1 MAFRIGQFVVAG
13 ELNNTRRN
21 SIHGWLAFGEDEG
34 LRLDLAGYLQG
45 ELAGKRL
52 RFEVAAPLIFD
63 DTPRENLEALQV
75 MQIGVAGVMQFRM
88 VRVPTMPIE
97 EFYKL
102 AKSGER
108 PPTDEKPS
116 LYLEWYSQNGRVL
129 AEIVDPT
136 IDYNPVDGPLA
147 VELTPELLPEEDGS
161 GPGITGY
168 IQNEDGAYEE
178 LSYDEHEDDEED
190 DPYQL
195 FPADL
200 ESQLSESYLSAEAP
214 LPPEFTSEPRSG
226 PRNWDEVPG
235 IDEETKEMYKQW
247 DEVVYGTKDEP
258 LATLFDPPI
267 SLKRPNELADEEEA
281 EAMLTMLLARLA
293 LCCVAIDICPHFSP
307 SQTYRWLLE
316 EILPNANVHPQLPTT
331 GFVQHYSTWE
341 SCPKCEAEFDAESAR
356 EYGDDDEDQ
365 DNDDDV
371 E

>member
-21 SIHGWLAFGEDEG
+21 SVSGWLAFGENDG
-34 LRLDLAGYLQG
+34 LRLDLAGNLQG

-52 RFEVAAPLIFD
+52 QFEVAAPVIVD
-63 DTPRENLEALQV
+63 DTPRESLEALQV
-75 MQIGVAGVMQFRM
+75 MQIGVVGVMQFRM
-88 VRVPTMPIE
+88 VRMPTMPIE
-97 EFYKL
+97 EFHKL
-102 AKSGER
+102 AKSGQR
-108 PPTDEKPS
+108 PPSDEKPS

-129 AEIVDPT
+129 AEIVDPR
-136 IDYNPVDGPLA
+136 IDYDPVDDSQSAEMTAEP
-147 VELTPELLPEEDGS
+147 LPEEDGS
-161 GPGITGY
+161 GPSITGY
-168 IQNEDGAYEE
+168 VQNEDGAYEE
-178 LSYDEHEDDEED
+178 MPLGDPEDGEEE

-200 ESQLSESYLSAEAP
+200 ESQLSESCHEDGAP
-214 LPPEFTSEPRSG
+214 LPPEFLTEERSG

-258 LATLFDPPI
+258 LTTLFDPPI
-267 SLKRPNELADEEEA
+267 SLTRPDELADEEEA
-281 EAMLTMLLARLA
+281 EGMLTLLLARLA
-293 LCCVAIDICPHFSP
+293 LCCVAIDICQHFSP

-316 EILPNANVHPQLPTT
+316 EILPNANVHPRLPTT

-341 SCPKCEAEFDAESAR
+341 SCPKCEAEFDAEYAR
-356 EYGDDDEDQ
+356 EYGDDD
-365 DNDDDV
+365 NGDDD